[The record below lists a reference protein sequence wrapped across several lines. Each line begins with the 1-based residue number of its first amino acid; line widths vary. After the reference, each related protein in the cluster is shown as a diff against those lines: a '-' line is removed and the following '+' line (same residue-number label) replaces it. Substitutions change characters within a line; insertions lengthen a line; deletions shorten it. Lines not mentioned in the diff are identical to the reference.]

1 MMRYHLTVAGAM
13 SERLVRQF
21 DPCDVRIDASSTT
34 LVVDVR
40 DQAALVGLV
49 DRVGDLGLELVEMTR
64 DQAPSGDDAATGPGP
79 V

>member
-1 MMRYHLTVAGAM
+1 MMRYHLTVVGTM

-21 DPCDVRIDASSTT
+21 DPSDVRIDASTTT

-49 DRVGDLGLELVEMTR
+49 DRVGDLGLELVEMSRAIEPDEPPT
-64 DQAPSGDDAATGPGP
+64 SGLGPA
-79 V
+79 

>member
-21 DPCDVRIDASSTT
+21 DPCDVRVDASSTT

-49 DRVGDLGLELVEMTR
+49 DRVGDLGLELVALTR
-64 DQAPSGDDAATGPGP
+64 AASPTDDGSTSTPRP
-79 V
+79 

>member
-1 MMRYHLTVAGAM
+1 MMRYHLTVVGTM

-21 DPCDVRIDASSTT
+21 DPSDVRIDASTTT

-49 DRVGDLGLELVEMTR
+49 DRVGDLGLELVEMSRAIEPDEPPT
-64 DQAPSGDDAATGPGP
+64 SGLRPA
-79 V
+79 

>member
-1 MMRYHLTVAGAM
+1 MRYHLTVVGAM

-21 DPCDVRIDASSTT
+21 EPAEVRFDASTTT
-34 LVVDVR
+34 LLVDVR

-64 DQAPSGDDAATGPGP
+64 ALDASEERPSSRSGPS
-79 V
+79 

>member
-1 MMRYHLTVAGAM
+1 MMRYHLTVVGTM

-21 DPCDVRIDASSTT
+21 DPSDVRIDASTTT

-64 DQAPSGDDAATGPGP
+64 AIEPDEPPTSGLGPA
-79 V
+79 